1 MSDSIAHEWTQR
13 TSQMSR
19 LAREKKFRIYKQSC
33 IILFIMKNSSPLL
46 TSLMNE
52 NKRIDNPWIKKR
64 KPHAT
69 RSCSSRLEFKFFT
82 QIWNKGLPNCNG
94 WWHSQ
99 KPRRLRSRFIAL
111 WKVCIICTIFK
122 LKRAFFRSF
131 TQLTRQTICITSIT
145 IETTSKDRSEH
156 TQ

>member
-33 IILFIMKNSSPLL
+33 IILFIMKNSSRLL

-69 RSCSSRLEFKFFT
+69 RSCSSRLEFK
-82 QIWNKGLPNCNG
+82 
-94 WWHSQ
+94 
-99 KPRRLRSRFIAL
+99 
-111 WKVCIICTIFK
+111 IFYAN
-122 LKRAFFRSF
+122 L
-131 TQLTRQTICITSIT
+131 
-145 IETTSKDRSEH
+145 E
-156 TQ
+156 